1 MPFSNGRGWDCSQCT
16 NNRGLRRLRGNC
28 GGTFKKGLPQALT
41 DEHGLYMPGY
51 RVAPNSG
58 EAYSDLKIRS
68 CPISNMNRLA
78 LIVSNYSK
86 IKNKLLSF
94 SELYPHPTCAIVES
108 IEILDYN
115 HEQMN
120 YRKHKQALEE
130 SSHG

>member
-1 MPFSNGRGWDCSQCT
+1 
-16 NNRGLRRLRGNC
+16 
-28 GGTFKKGLPQALT
+28 
-41 DEHGLYMPGY
+41 
-51 RVAPNSG
+51 
-58 EAYSDLKIRS
+58 
-68 CPISNMNRLA
+68 MNRLA

-120 YRKHKQALEE
+120 YRRHAQALQE
-130 SSHG
+130 S